1 MLQRLRHVRR
11 PQRLDLVGI
20 QHRTTPPEST
30 PARVVPSRACCTA
43 HPRYGKTASLVFWS
57 FPQTQGLPRPSGV
70 GLSED
75 LGGLLSRKHRVG
87 LPVWHRRERASSLA
101 GSTQPPHASRADHPT
116 VRPSDREIGVWGRE
130 ATFSAFEFFASSKFH
145 PAFVSLESLMREEG
159 NTALSSSGP
168 IHATRQARPQRS
180 H

>member
-1 MLQRLRHVRR
+1 MGRNLGRLQFAAAPAAR
-11 PQRLDLVGI
+11 PPTSEARSRGI
-20 QHRTTPPEST
+20 QHRTTPVT
-30 PARVVPSRACCTA
+30 IPARVIPSRACCTA

-57 FPQTQGLPRPSGV
+57 FPKTQGLPRPSGV

-87 LPVWHRRERASSLA
+87 LPVWHRRERASPLLGA
-101 GSTQPPHASRADHPT
+101 PLHASRADHPT

-145 PAFVSLESLMREEG
+145 PAFVSLESLKGRKHG
-159 NTALSSSGP
+159 RKHRTFIIRAYP
-168 IHATRQARPQRS
+168 CH
-180 H
+180 